1 MASKNLSSNVSKV
14 SCTVGTLKTKPQV
27 SAKKVGFE
35 LMDNSTSIL
44 RLRPSGGILS
54 REVMK

>member
-35 LMDNSTSIL
+35 LMENSTSIL
-44 RLRPSGGILS
+44 HLRPSGGS
-54 REVMK
+54 YPEKS